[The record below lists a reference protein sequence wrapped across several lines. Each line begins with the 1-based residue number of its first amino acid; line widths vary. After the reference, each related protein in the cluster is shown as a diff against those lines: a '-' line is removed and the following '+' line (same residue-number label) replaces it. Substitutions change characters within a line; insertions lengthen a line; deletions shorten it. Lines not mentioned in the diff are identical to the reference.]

1 MAYEQEAKYLANE
14 AALRV
19 LFTEDPLT
27 GDKTLKRRWDFGRPE
42 LQASALAYLNTILT
56 VQDPIASSGTAP
68 AVSKV
73 YPGLW
78 RVAHVDASGKAAGK
92 DEVGPIQTLVFG
104 YASQINWSEARLVDG
119 DTQPLQPARSFQ
131 VRFPNLNYSK
141 LGAMVAGLETTK
153 YIVNPVIAGETYN
166 GPPAGSPPAPTDQ
179 KWRVLNVKPSRA
191 EDGSGV
197 ITIMLAKNLVTT
209 PDTLSAPILLS
220 DDLALLSPF
229 ALDVTSFKNSF
240 VWEYRW
246 IDPSYAQTLR
256 NTVVLVAGVI
266 DAKVIKADDG
276 SCNIQV
282 MTQTNTWNGDLSQVW
297 EKRVQSP
304 TFAAEGITETF
315 SHIPLTSL
323 AAFKTTLST
332 PTTGYKV
339 SSLVDS
345 TAEEGYAR
353 IVQTQDKLFPGTVTP
368 NNGVR
373 TDEDILLLMV
383 TGVIRTTVW
392 LGVKDADLDTAM
404 TTLLTAPTGYTALRV
419 GNNYSGTGS
428 CNITRTMLTRG
439 TIADKIQTAI
449 EYPTFEGERITYHYP
464 GLNLADAN
472 ALYLSLQTAIV
483 VGYKVDSVSIV
494 ESRMALTVV
503 QQLSKVQVAP
513 FTVSAVHAQSF
524 THTFGLVTRATTVYL
539 NVPFAAI
546 GTVKTAINAIPNI
559 IVLDISDDD
568 RGTGSANVTYTWR
581 TLQAAPRALGAIRSI
596 QPSQFHQTTQD
607 RLWIDVN
614 LTDKDALATAV
625 ALALAGTAPY
635 TVAAGDTIHS
645 AEGSDAGDKT
655 GNINQSIS
663 KKPVAYTPALFS
675 TEDTINPHGLQA
687 AVAITDVKEYP
698 EIAYADLGTI
708 FTTLQT
714 FLGTPPKGKIQVS
727 LNGNGTFMM
736 RGMKEETPTWGNTTP
751 TYVKVG
757 IQNLGGI
764 GESKTELAT
773 GVPVASAAAIVAAG
787 ATDANYALDDI
798 RMTERG
804 AGEAT
809 IEKKQTLKSETALIM
824 RDIPAS
830 GTQRAAQER
839 IWPIVLAADFST
851 IWTAALTEGVTG
863 NFILKYRQ
871 RQELSG
877 GAFRVSNMVEST
889 QVVVTS
895 YTATYS
901 DEAIVTVERG
911 QDADAI
917 PTVTDTVD
925 VTMSV
930 SGELNALNKYD
941 YQKHTSTAR
950 VPKSCPSPVS
960 WYNYG
965 DLYTQNVYTFDA
977 PTGKSWLHYVHHRQV
992 VREHSIGFYLN
1003 ATDAAAA
1010 ATSGTVESS
1019 SISPAGGGLWVVHK
1033 TYRLDGDISVDT
1045 LTKPF

>member
-1 MAYEQEAKYLANE
+1 MNIDTIAEGQWRSDIEGNQVSGLLNE
-14 AALRV
+14 RLMVRKI
-19 LFTEDPLT
+19 T
-27 GDKTLKRRWDFGRPE
+27 GINIKELPE
-42 LQASALAYLNTILT
+42 LVEYLRLHTSVLNKDNPEKCYSVTGPSINGV
-56 VQDPIASSGTAP
+56 VQDGVWRGVSVKSQEGVHNPGRTVSP
-68 AVSKV
+68 AGS
-73 YPGLW
+73 
-78 RVAHVDASGKAAGK
+78 
-92 DEVGPIQTLVFG
+92 IFQTLAWGWATTLNDV
-104 YASQINWSEARLVDG
+104 EARLTGG
-119 DTQPLQPARSFQ
+119 DNQPLQPERYLE
-131 VRFPNLNYSK
+131 RTYPNLDFTSM
-141 LGAMVAGLETTK
+141 GAMIDAIETTK
-153 YIVNPVIAGETYN
+153 YMTDPVVEGKTYT
-166 GPPAGSPPAPTDQ
+166 GRYRILSSAP
-179 KWRVLNVKPSRA
+179 KRA
-191 EDGSGV
+191 NDGSGI
-197 ITIMLAKNLVTT
+197 ITQTLGKNLVVLPEALPT
-209 PDTLSAPILLS
+209 PILIS
-220 DDLALLSPF
+220 NNDALLSPF
-229 ALDVTSFKNSF
+229 ALDTTSVKTSF

-246 IDPSYAQTLR
+246 IDPAYAKTLCDMIAL
-256 NTVVLVAGVI
+256 TTGVI
-266 DAKVIKADDG
+266 DSKVVKAQDG

-282 MTQTNTWNGDLSQVW
+282 LTQTNTWNGNLSQVW

-353 IVQTQDKLFPGTVTP
+353 IVQTQDKLFPNTVSPT
-368 NNGVR
+368 NGVR

-392 LGVKDADLDTAM
+392 LGVKDADLDAAM

-464 GLNLADAN
+464 GLNLVDAN
-472 ALYLSLQTAIV
+472 ALYLSLQTAVV
-483 VGYKVDSVSIV
+483 VGYKVDSVTIV

-503 QQLSKVQVAP
+503 QQLSKVQVTP

-524 THTFGLVTRATTVYL
+524 THAFGLVTRATTVYL

-581 TLQAAPRALGAIRSI
+581 TKEATPRSLGAIRSV

-635 TVAAGDTIHS
+635 AVSAGDTIHS

-663 KKPVAYTPALFS
+663 KKPATYTPALFS

-698 EIAYADLGTI
+698 EIAYVDLGTI

-751 TYVKVG
+751 TYVEMSR
-757 IQNLGGI
+757 QSPGGV
-764 GESKTELAT
+764 GESKTEEAT
-773 GVPVASAAAIVAAG
+773 GVPVAGAAAIVAA
-787 ATDANYALDDI
+787 ATADSGCALDEVSFV
-798 RMTERG
+798 ERG
-804 AGEAT
+804 MGEGA
-809 IEKKQTLKSETALIM
+809 IHKKQTLKSDTAIII
-824 RDIPAS
+824 RDIPALGS
-830 GTQRAAQER
+830 QRAAQER
-839 IWPIVLAADFST
+839 TWPLVLIADIGT
-851 IWTAALTEGVTG
+851 VWTAASTEGVTG
-863 NFILKYRQ
+863 NYVLKYRQ
-871 RQELSG
+871 RRYMGNMVE
-877 GAFRVSNMVEST
+877 VSNMVEST

-895 YTATYS
+895 FTESYS
-901 DEAIVTVERG
+901 DKAVVTTEEG
-911 QDADAI
+911 QDAAATPSISDTAG
-917 PTVTDTVD
+917 TDT
-925 VTMSV
+925 SL
-930 SGELNALNKYD
+930 SLKLNELNKYN
-941 YQKHTSTAR
+941 YTKHTVTPR
-950 VPKSCPSPVS
+950 VPAWCATPVT
-960 WYNYG
+960 WDVLG
-965 DLYTQNVYTFDA
+965 DFYDHF
-977 PTGKSWLHYVHHRQV
+977 RF
-992 VREHSIGFYLN
+992 RERNRHTLSFHLTIAGAIN
-1003 ATDAAAA
+1003 AIAGGDPG
-1010 ATSGTVESS
+1010 SGWHEVSNGLFQALKVIRYDIHLTA
-1019 SISPAGGGLWVVHK
+1019 ISPYGASFP
-1033 TYRLDGDISVDT
+1033 TYPRTYEAV
-1045 LTKPF
+1045 